1 MIRNVLHMVWSVV
14 MHVWLL
20 GVVAVILFGSLATN
34 SSFTPSPS
42 DVMASVPVVLIVSG
56 FFFLMVWLVRSRRMN
71 RMMYAVRMM
80 R

>member
-34 SSFTPSPS
+34 SSFTSSPS
-42 DVMASVPVVLIVSG
+42 DVMDSVPVILIVSG
-56 FFFLMVWLVRSRRMN
+56 FFFLMVWLVRSRKMN